1 MLKIGAI
8 GFGGGTALIP
18 VIEHEVVER
27 THLIDEK
34 EYNKYVTIASI
45 TPGALPVEIAAG
57 IGRTLDGNRGM
68 IAAASA
74 MALPGAFLTLLFLLL
89 FSGISDELRVQ
100 IGFLCAAVSALII
113 FMLFKYVIGTVKQRP
128 NRLERLWYLFLI
140 TGIFGLS
147 FFLSTTQILLVAF
160 AVILIVLVLAEHFY
174 PSPKAQKKKSLPFR
188 KLFRSL
194 GCWILF
200 VLVLS
205 LPALLVSA
213 DTIVFLL
220 RGFFS
225 SVLSFGGGDA
235 YLSVAQG
242 IFVDSRLISYSDFYG
257 NIVTVA
263 NALPGSIL
271 CKVLTGIGY
280 TIGYGIRQSIF
291 EGILMAVSG
300 FACSVA
306 ASGMISTIVTT
317 LYEKYEDLQAFA
329 AIQRF
334 IRPVISGLLLKVAYT
349 LYFSGIHGVL
359 FSYFTRL

>member
-1 MLKIGAI
+1 MLKIGTI

-27 THLIDEK
+27 THLIDET

-45 TPGALPVEIAAG
+45 TPGALPVEIASG
-57 IGRTLDGNRGM
+57 IGRRTKGNRGM
-68 IAAASA
+68 IAAATA
-74 MALPGAFLTLLFLLL
+74 MAFPGAFLTLLFLVL
-89 FSGISDELRVQ
+89 FSGISDSLRKQ
-100 IGFLCAAVSALII
+100 IGLLCAAVSVLII
-113 FMLFKYVIGTVKQRP
+113 FMLFKYVIGTAKQGR
-128 NRLERLWYLFLI
+128 NRREQLLYLFLI
-140 TGIFGLS
+140 AVIFGLS
-147 FFLSTTQILLVAF
+147 FFLSTTKILLAAF
-160 AVILIVLVLAEHFY
+160 AVILIILVIAERLY
-174 PSPKAQKKKSLPFR
+174 PSPKTKKKKSLPFR

-205 LPALLVSA
+205 FPAFLISA
-213 DTIVFLL
+213 DTALFLL

-225 SVLSFGGGDA
+225 SILSFGGGDA

-242 IFVDSRLISYSDFYG
+242 IFVDSHLISYSDFYS
-257 NIVTVA
+257 NVVTVA

-280 TIGYGIRQSIF
+280 TIGYRIHQSIF
-291 EGILMAVSG
+291 EGILIAISG

-306 ASGMISTIVTT
+306 ASGMIVTIATT
-317 LYEKYEDLQAFA
+317 LYEKYEDLQSFA
-329 AIQRF
+329 SIQRF

-349 LYFSGIHGVL
+349 LYLSGIHDTLV
-359 FSYFTRL
+359 SYFTRL